1 MISPA
6 TLRQWFPTTVEELSA
21 ELERRLELRREH
33 RRLERQIHGRVK

>member
-1 MISPA
+1 MISQA

-33 RRLERQIHGRVK
+33 RRIERLLHGRGK

>member
-1 MISPA
+1 MISPV

-33 RRLERQIHGRVK
+33 RRLERMIHGRGK